1 MILNISEMFIVPY
14 KTNDRSLL
22 TPVDNLLTNMAYLNH
37 IIDKSLHILNQMRGH
52 DIGNSRKYP

>member
-1 MILNISEMFIVPY
+1 MILNISEIFIVPY

-22 TPVDNLLTNMAYLNH
+22 TPVDNLFTNMAYLNH

-52 DIGNSRKYP
+52 GIGNSRKYP